1 MPGGSKKGGG
11 LEVGSAYK
19 MKYNKSSFPFKTDPV
34 DEAKKLVIENVGN
47 TTVDSPSSDDTN
59 FDESEKNIIKAT
71 TINIILLIKLLVFDL
86 NGVINYIYILLIFI
100 KTPCVF
106 QTR

>member
-71 TINIILLIKLLVFDL
+71 DILYKAGYDKGQVEQATGAGGYKAAMDWAT
-86 NGVINYIYILLIFI
+86 
-100 KTPCVF
+100 KKDKK
-106 QTR
+106 